1 MKIQR
6 FLLPQLQEAILPGK
20 VLVLYGPRQVGKT
33 TLAHELLS
41 SVSLRSKFVNADEL
55 IYREALAS
63 QNRQRLGEVLG
74 DAELLVIDEA
84 QRVPEIGLNLKILV
98 DSFPQAAILATGSA
112 SFDLANKI
120 SEPLTGRKLTFNLYP
135 VSYRELQQTIGTLET
150 RAQLERWLV
159 WGGYPTIV
167 TTDNPTMRE
176 RLLGELVGSY
186 LYRDILDLE
195 GVRRADKIVDL
206 LRLLAFQIGQE
217 VSLAEL
223 ATNLALNRQ
232 TVERYLDL
240 LEKVFVI
247 FKVGGF
253 SRNLRKEVTKNSRYY
268 FYDNGVRNSLIQNF
282 NSLALRNDVGQL
294 WETTYGSSAARQIK
308 TLGLVNAYFW
318 RTYDQ
323 KEIDCIEEHGGKL
336 HGYEFKWQGG
346 EIRRATCSEFMEA
359 PKFRAGCY
367 QPGKHRRFSACQ
379 FTPKLAPYINPPTR
393 LAPGQP
399 AFQVPDNRRE
409 ITKISDCQRCVPVGQ
424 NHPQPVCRQRS
435 QRCCQR
441 YEDGCE
447 AGIQP
452 TPAIQGDLFAPLPDI
467 GMGFRGDTG

>member
-6 FLLPQLQEAILPGK
+6 TLLSQLQDSILPGK

-33 TLAHELLS
+33 TLAHEFLA
-41 SVSLRSKFVNADEL
+41 SVPLRSKFVNADEL

-98 DSFPQAAILATGSA
+98 DSFPHAAILATGSA

-120 SEPLTGRKLTFNLYP
+120 SEPLTGRKLTFSLYP
-135 VSYRELQQTIGTLET
+135 VSYCELQQTIGALEA
-150 RAQLERWLV
+150 RSQLERWMI

-167 TTDNPTMRE
+167 TTDNPVMRE

-232 TVERYLDL
+232 TVDRYLDL

-282 NSLALRNDVGQL
+282 NPLALRNDVGQL
-294 WETTYGSSAARQIK
+294 WENFLWIERRKANQNAGRS
-308 TLGLVNAYFW
+308 VNAYFW

-323 KEIDCIEEHGGKL
+323 KEIDCLEEHSGEL
-336 HGYEFKWQGG
+336 YGYEFKWQGR
-346 EIRRATCSEFMEA
+346 EIRRATRSEFLKA
-359 PKFRAGCY
+359 Y
-367 QPGKHRRFSACQ
+367 
-379 FTPKLAPYINPPTR
+379 
-393 LAPGQP
+393 
-399 AFQVPDNRRE
+399 PDSELMMVDQENFE
-409 ITKISDCQRCVPVGQ
+409 G
-424 NHPQPVCRQRS
+424 
-435 QRCCQR
+435 
-441 YEDGCE
+441 
-447 AGIQP
+447 
-452 TPAIQGDLFAPLPDI
+452 FI
-467 GMGFRGDTG
+467 G